1 MRSKI
6 FVFVT
11 SKNVARK
18 LFRFGVESEKF
29 TRHNEKNL
37 VPFSRKTQT
46 AIGRFLARGWPE
58 IGSPKRG

>member
-1 MRSKI
+1 M
-6 FVFVT
+6 
-11 SKNVARK
+11 
-18 LFRFGVESEKF
+18 ESEKF
-29 TRHNEKNL
+29 THHDEKNL